1 MNYLKEVL
9 NEVEKSVRLNK
20 DFNDFENYINGNAN
34 IYLSG
39 KGRSGI
45 VVQGF
50 ANRLMHLGYK
60 VHLVGEISAPHT
72 KKDDILILCSGSG
85 ETKSLIPIAEQAK
98 ENNMTILLFTQSNQ
112 STLAKLANKTFLV
125 KTIEDSVQPMG
136 TLFEEL
142 TFLIFD
148 SIILHLMKN
157 SQQDEQDM
165 KARHADLE

>member
-1 MNYLKEVL
+1 MNYLKEIL
-9 NEVEKSVRLNK
+9 NELENSASLNG
-20 DFNDFENYINGNAN
+20 DFKKFANYINKKSS
-34 IYLSG
+34 IYLLG

-45 VVQGF
+45 AVQGF

-85 ETKSLIPIAEQAK
+85 ETRTLIPIAEQAK
-98 ENNMTILLFTQSNQ
+98 ENKMMIILFTQSNH
-112 STLAKLANKTFLV
+112 STLEKIATKTFFV
-125 KTIEDSVQPMG
+125 KTIEDSIQPMG

-148 SIILHLMKN
+148 SIILYLMEI
-157 SQQDEQDM
+157 SQQNELDM
-165 KARHADLE
+165 KARHANLE

>member
-9 NEVEKSVRLNK
+9 NEIENSSNLND
-20 DFNDFENYINGNAN
+20 DFNDFANYINRKSN

-85 ETKSLIPIAEQAK
+85 ETQSLIPIAEQAK
-98 ENNMTILLFTQSNQ
+98 ENEMTILLFTQSNQ
-112 STLAKLANKTFLV
+112 STLAKIANKIFLV

-148 SIILHLMKN
+148 SIILYLMEI

-165 KARHADLE
+165 KARHANLE